1 MNEYFSGLIFITAKV
16 VFIADKI
23 AFIFTFSSAIL
34 RYGFCMLY

>member
-23 AFIFTFSSAIL
+23 AFIFTFSSTIL
-34 RYGFCMLY
+34 RYGFYMLY